1 VIGPRALASTNALRK
16 KICLDKSPHGEQ
28 LLQNGGEAI
37 IDNRLICTVR
47 PGNDAMTTNQTRFH
61 EGWKNESGSLKSNM
75 SKEKG
80 QFKIS
85 VR

>member
-1 VIGPRALASTNALRK
+1 MLCVRRFVKIKVHMVI
-16 KICLDKSPHGEQ
+16 GEQ

-47 PGNDAMTTNQTRFH
+47 SGNDAMTTKQTRFH
-61 EGWKNESGSLKSNM
+61 EEWKNESASLKSNM
-75 SKEKG
+75 SEEKG
-80 QFKIS
+80 EFKIS

>member
-1 VIGPRALASTNALRK
+1 MLCVRRFVKIKVHMVI
-16 KICLDKSPHGEQ
+16 GEQ

-47 PGNDAMTTNQTRFH
+47 SGNDAMTTNQTRFH

>member
-1 VIGPRALASTNALRK
+1 MLCVRRFVKIKVHMVI
-16 KICLDKSPHGEQ
+16 GEQ

>member
-1 VIGPRALASTNALRK
+1 MVI
-16 KICLDKSPHGEQ
+16 GEQ

-47 PGNDAMTTNQTRFH
+47 PGNDAMTTKQTRFH
-61 EGWKNESGSLKSNM
+61 EEWKNESASLKSNM
-75 SKEKG
+75 SEEKG
-80 QFKIS
+80 EFKIS

>member
-1 VIGPRALASTNALRK
+1 MLCVRRFVKIKVHMVI
-16 KICLDKSPHGEQ
+16 GEQ

-47 PGNDAMTTNQTRFH
+47 SGNDAMTTKQTRFH